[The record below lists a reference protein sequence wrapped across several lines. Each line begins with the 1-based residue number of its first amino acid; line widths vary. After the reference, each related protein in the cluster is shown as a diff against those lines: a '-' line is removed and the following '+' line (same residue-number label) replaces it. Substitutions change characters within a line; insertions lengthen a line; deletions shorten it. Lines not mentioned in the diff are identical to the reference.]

1 MNKSIPL
8 YIKSFLLL
16 LLFFIL
22 LPGSS
27 WASDYWFYPKA
38 TVAPSGQ
45 GKVYISKT
53 KTSTPPKDTDYG
65 ETSEITA
72 WSEQDYSTPTA
83 SIYCYSKPGTT
94 MGDCYSLWT
103 LGGVYKGEGTSYTMT
118 VTGGNKDAESAPT
131 SPNIKIQV
139 NFAKVRAINGDYGTA
154 SASPLA
160 NVKNA
165 NVKLTAKEYAN
176 YVFVGWVK
184 DGSTEVVSTSNPW
197 TVTAGDDKVTYKPT
211 FMTSRVTVS
220 NDGNGIAVSSKP
232 SNKSGDK
239 VALSAEPILLYK
251 FKGWVKDN
259 GSTPISTENPYTVTA
274 TDDSTD
280 YKATFEKSTYAYYR
294 VQNTRKVDYT
304 DTRNGKSV
312 KVNQV
317 YDFLKV
323 VDNNTTGTHSSG
335 HGKID
340 FDLHALDFVSA
351 NEDSIPDSVL
361 CDPATILFVKKV
373 KPNDNSD
380 NYYDWYAQGV
390 STFTVAKNNHFE
402 ITHALGGDRVVY
414 TLHFSSGYLQ
424 EYYKTFDNSNSETSA
439 KYWAKIVDENDNYLG
454 LAPNA
459 QMTDGSYYYQ
469 TLMTSFPYS
478 YPDNISAYYVGK
490 VENNKATLVRLNL
503 TTNTGNKHYVPAN
516 TPIILRTTSTKVSDN
531 KLMPL
536 MGEDVNTTSIEGNL
550 LQGTLLSSNGIYYCN
565 GRHLDGRDS
574 VIWDN
579 RVPYNANTMRVMSIN
594 SKGVL
599 GFYKLPDGSYM
610 KPNRAWLS
618 GNFTTTSG
626 KLTIEFDD
634 EGVTEIQT
642 PLLLEGQGEATDVWY
657 NLQGQRVD
665 TPRHGIYI
673 HNGKKVV
680 VK

>member
-1 MNKSIPL
+1 MNK
-8 YIKSFLLL
+8 YIKSLLLLFLLL
-16 LLFFIL
+16 LPEIT
-22 LPGSS
+22 
-27 WASDYWFYPKA
+27 WAGDHTYYKYWFYPQA
-38 TVAPSGQ
+38 TVAPTGK
-45 GKVYISKT
+45 GKVYIT
-53 KTSTPPKDTDYG
+53 KEKNKKPADTDYKDSYKINAWCDST
-65 ETSEITA
+65 ESTSALTA
-72 WSEQDYSTPTA
+72 T
-83 SIYCYSKPGTT
+83 IYCYSKPDDT
-94 MGDCYSLWT
+94 MGDCFCFWT
-103 LGGVYKGEGTSYTMT
+103 IGNSVKGEGTSISLT
-118 VTGGNKDAESAPT
+118 VTGGNKDAKNAPK
-131 SPNIKIQV
+131 SPNIKIQA
-139 NFAKVRAINGDYGTA
+139 NFAKIRAINGDNGTA
-154 SASPLA
+154 KISSISNQKGSTVVISATA
-160 NVKNA
+160 NDG
-165 NVKLTAKEYAN
+165 
-176 YVFVGWVK
+176 YVFDGWVIE
-184 DGSTEVVSTSNPW
+184 GSTDIVSTNNPD
-197 TVTAGDDKVTYKPT
+197 TIKVGDSKVTYKPT
-211 FMTSRVTVS
+211 FITSRVTVS
-220 NDGNGIAVSSKP
+220 NDGNGTAY
-232 SNKSGDK
+232 SNKPNNKPGDK
-239 VALSAEPILLYK
+239 VTLSAEPILLYK

-259 GSTPISTENPYTVTA
+259 GTEIISADNPYTVTA
-274 TDDSTD
+274 TDDVTD
-280 YKATFEKSTYAYYR
+280 YKATFEPSTYAYYR
-294 VQNTRKVDYT
+294 VQNTKKVDYK

-312 KVNQV
+312 KISQI

-323 VDNNTTGTHSSG
+323 VDDSTTGI
-335 HGKID
+335 HGNILKPD

-351 NEDSIPDSVL
+351 NGDGSIPDSVL